1 MGSTDYADL
10 AVTVLFG
17 VITLLALASLVLP
30 FALRTSRLMWVVIVC
45 GGALA
50 LVSSRVAITVDADG
64 VVAGSAQPGI
74 AMMILGFL
82 ACVCLVAGGAVKRF
96 QPLHASGSDPASKKD
111 RLHVLIVSGRV
122 VLALILVCCI
132 GINAC
137 MASNVIRMRDW
148 ACLKTA
154 CPWSP
159 PIIWRPVPIIVC
171 LP

>member
-74 AMMILGFL
+74 AMMILGL
-82 ACVCLVAGGAVKRF
+82 PRLRVSRRWWGGEAIPTVACVW
-96 QPLHASGSDPASKKD
+96 Q
-111 RLHVLIVSGRV
+111 
-122 VLALILVCCI
+122 
-132 GINAC
+132 
-137 MASNVIRMRDW
+137 
-148 ACLKTA
+148 
-154 CPWSP
+154 
-159 PIIWRPVPIIVC
+159 
-171 LP
+171 

>member
-64 VVAGSAQPGI
+64 VVAGSAQPGRV
-74 AMMILGFL
+74 AFPGL
-82 ACVCLVAGGAVKRF
+82 AGAAPWCFHPICETLAVGAV
-96 QPLHASGSDPASKKD
+96 P
-111 RLHVLIVSGRV
+111 
-122 VLALILVCCI
+122 
-132 GINAC
+132 
-137 MASNVIRMRDW
+137 
-148 ACLKTA
+148 
-154 CPWSP
+154 
-159 PIIWRPVPIIVC
+159 
-171 LP
+171 